1 MTSKDYKRILGRHR
15 FLCVLLGLYFS
26 WLLSFPLLGPSL
38 LAFTE
43 SKSMDGSG
51 IGTTFA
57 LFHGLSL
64 VGYGIWGRR
73 CFVSLATKIWGKEE
87 RPLTD
92 SVFVEDAVDVAVMGF
107 SCCACFGLTIAF
119 VYAHYLLWAW
129 IALVLGLVS
138 GPFVITCASGMART
152 IPLHERG
159 RMFAFSMAIAN
170 IGLYIHNAFLMH
182 REPIIALYVSSVWLL
197 IALLTLDFY
206 RRQLPSSM
214 CAESE
219 SASRSTVKEVNHV
232 QGLQPQR
239 LFLSL
244 AVLIAATSIVGGFA
258 HGVIFPSLTLPGD
271 VHRFY
276 DVLPYVIMCFMG
288 GQIADSVGRLPLA
301 NYGFLFLGLSMP
313 AMSLLSGIP
322 GYLVTHTLIQ
332 SAYAFIDVFLWVSIA
347 DIAPKDKQSSYYG
360 VGLGLNV
367 CLIFAGMLFVER
379 FLPVGGSGF
388 SNIPMVA
395 VVILFFGVLG
405 LVGLEE
411 TLTQEGAAVQGGE
424 ILRDAA
430 AEAFASNF
438 LDAQPFTTGLSSKEP
453 SYRVEAAIDHYV
465 LNLMATE
472 YALTRRELEV
482 VVLLLKGLA
491 NDEIQERLRISEGTL
506 KTHLRHIFQK
516 LEVSNRKELLVSFTR
531 FLASY
536 RDSGNQAEFH

>member
-38 LAFTE
+38 IAFAE
-43 SKSMDGSG
+43 GKGMDGAG

-64 VGYGIWGRR
+64 VGYGVWGRR
-73 CFVSLATKIWGKEE
+73 RFVGLATKMWGKEE

-92 SVFVEDAVDVAVMGF
+92 SACVEDAVDVAVMGF

-138 GPFVITCASGMART
+138 GPFVITCASKMART

-159 RMFAFSMAIAN
+159 RTFAFSMAAAN
-170 IGLYIHNAFLMH
+170 IGLYIHDALLIH
-182 REPIIALYVSSVWLL
+182 IEPILAMYVSSVWLL
-197 IALLTLDFY
+197 IALLTLYFY
-206 RRQLPSSM
+206 RRQLPSM
-214 CAESE
+214 CVGSE
-219 SASRSTVKEVNHV
+219 SASRSTVTEVKHV

-258 HGVIFPSLTLPGD
+258 HRVIFPSLTLPGD

-276 DVLPYVIMCFMG
+276 DALPYVIMCFMS
-288 GQIADSVGRLPLA
+288 GQIADSIGRRPLV

-322 GYLVTHTLIQ
+322 GYLVTQTLIQ

-347 DIAPKDKQSSYYG
+347 DIAPKDRQSSYYG

-379 FLPVGGSGF
+379 LLPAGGSGF
-388 SNIPMVA
+388 SNISMVA

-411 TLTQEGAAVQGGE
+411 TLTQEGAAVQDGE
-424 ILRDAA
+424 ILGDAA
-430 AEAFASNF
+430 AEASASNF
-438 LDAQPFTTGLSSKEP
+438 LDAQPFTTGLLLKKP

-482 VVLLLKGLA
+482 VVLLLRGLA
-491 NDEIQERLRISEGTL
+491 NGEIQEKLRISEGTL

-516 LEVSNRKELLVSFTR
+516 LEVCNRKELLVSFTR